1 MSTLFDKRQL
11 RRISNEARPKK
22 LAKQTSFQRRPCFS
36 SFDNKLFFLVSES
49 KKFIP
54 IQHLELELINW
65 GPVGCLETLTVVNA
79 IDKVP
84 VLYRRLTDVLI
95 GSPR

>member
-1 MSTLFDKRQL
+1 MISDSYEEFQMRRARKISKADEFSAAAMFLFFSTTNF
-11 RRISNEARPKK
+11 
-22 LAKQTSFQRRPCFS
+22 
-36 SFDNKLFFLVSES
+36 FFLVSES
-49 KKFIP
+49 KKFMP
-54 IQHLELELINW
+54 IQHLDLELVNW
-65 GPVGCLETLTVVNA
+65 SPVGCLETLTVVNA